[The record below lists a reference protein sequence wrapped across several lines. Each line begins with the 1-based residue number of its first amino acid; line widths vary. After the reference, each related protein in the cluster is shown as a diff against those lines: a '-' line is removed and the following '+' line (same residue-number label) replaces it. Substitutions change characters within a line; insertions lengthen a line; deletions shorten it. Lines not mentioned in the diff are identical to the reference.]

1 MLWVF
6 RPTADPINVRLE
18 LMIEETELQ
27 HPVEDSIVKRLCWV
41 KCKFKGALDPK
52 WKVV

>member
-6 RPTADPINVRLE
+6 RAANDPINVRLE

-27 HPVEDSIVKRLCWV
+27 HPVEDPIVIRLCWV
-41 KCKFKGALDPK
+41 KCRFKGALDPK